1 MLDKNINEYIEMYTK
16 INTFLDFLKKEEETI
31 ENKE

>member
-16 INTFLDFLKKEEETI
+16 INTFLDFLKKEEETR
-31 ENKE
+31 K